1 MRNLTP
7 NQKPTR
13 NSGLKGTLLL
23 LLAVAP
29 SGCRNAAYSDLYVES
44 MASEIRQ
51 LEDELYFYD
60 NEYHILEQELASL
73 REENEKLRQAPG
85 AQPQQRGLGQL
96 LAPKSGQ
103 QAAPGSSG
111 PMQFSPRE
119 NGYEVIPQPVPD
131 SPAQNSGTDT
141 LPPKKQESIL
151 EPPGATE
158 GIRQLEDS
166 LPELPK
172 NPKVEPPN
180 DPLEIPSIDPGTPI
194 TITPGT
200 PLPPGMPVLKNFSS
214 NASQPNATNKPAP
227 ANNLE
232 LNLSRI
238 EVPNQLA
245 SNRSDR
251 AQLKLGAEK
260 PSDMRIVELAFHPSL
275 SRAANF
281 DDQSDDDGLYL
292 VLQPKNVEGQL
303 VPTFGTLEIAV
314 HDPAKM
320 TQDGPNDSSRIGR
333 WNYSANEVKSKFQ
346 PIGSSQGIHLTLPW
360 NGPDPEADRVLVF
373 IRYTLPDGRQ
383 VPNEKTIFVSGK
395 GNMKTVWVPRS
406 DSSAV
411 VTASGEQTI
420 AKNPTNV
427 VPLQGMNNE
436 PAPVPR

>member
-1 MRNLTP
+1 M
-7 NQKPTR
+7 
-13 NSGLKGTLLL
+13 LLV
-23 LLAVAP
+23 AVAP

-51 LEDELYFYD
+51 LEDQLYDYD

-73 REENEKLRQAPG
+73 REENQKLRQSG
-85 AQPQQRGLGQL
+85 AQPQQRGFGQL

-103 QAAPGSSG
+103 PSAPNSSG
-111 PMQFSPRE
+111 PLQFSPRE
-119 NGYEVIPQPVPD
+119 ETIPEPVP
-131 SPAQNSGTDT
+131 SNPALNPATDT
-141 LPPKKQESIL
+141 LPPKQAESIL
-151 EPPGATE
+151 EPPGAAD
-158 GIRQLEDS
+158 GKRQLEES

-172 NPKVEPPN
+172 TKIEPPS
-180 DPLEIPSIDPGTPI
+180 DPYLEIPSIDPGTPI
-194 TITPGT
+194 TITPGS
-200 PLPPGMPVLKNFSS
+200 PLPPSMPVLKNFSA
-214 NASQPNATNKPAP
+214 NTAQPNSQSKSSP

-245 SNRSDR
+245 STRNDR

-292 VLQPKNVEGQL
+292 VLQPKNVEGQM
-303 VPTFGTLEIAV
+303 VPIFGTLEIAV

-320 TQDGPNDSSRIGR
+320 DKDGPNDSSRIGR
-333 WNYSANEVKSKFQ
+333 WNYSASEVKSKFQ

-373 IRYTLPDGRQ
+373 VRYTLPDGRQ

-395 GNMKTVWVPRS
+395 GNMRTVWVPRS
-406 DSSAV
+406 GSSAV
-411 VTASGEQTI
+411 ITASGEEPIT
-420 AKNPTNV
+420 KNPTNV
-427 VPLQGMNNE
+427 VRSPAVSHE
-436 PAPVPR
+436 PAPIPR